1 MIFKNQVV
9 IKKKV
14 IMQFE
19 KNFQEFIDKQVE
31 DAAEL
36 VFKNAHGYAMT
47 NSGDITPEQQA
58 KLDGIKKDLKQ
69 LVKTQ
74 VIQNLDEKQRTYY
87 GIPQEPTQEEREL
100 AVHKRHCNQGEY
112 EGSCKYGEADCPI
125 VNGVVEKDGLPEVQW
140 SVPVCRTAYA
150 HHTMEVTARTEE
162 EAIEKAL
169 DVAGDIEFS
178 EKDADYSA
186 PDGASKL

>member
-1 MIFKNQVV
+1 MEFV
-9 IKKKV
+9 
-14 IMQFE
+14 
-19 KNFQEFIDKQVE
+19 KNFQEFISKQV
-31 DAAEL
+31 DATVDL
-36 VFKNAHGYAMT
+36 IFMNAHGYAMT
-47 NSGDITPEQQA
+47 TSGDITPEQQA
-58 KLDGIKKDLKQ
+58 KLDTIKKDLKQ
-69 LVKTQ
+69 LVETQ
-74 VIQNLDEKQRTYY
+74 VIQNLDEKQRKFYE
-87 GIPQEPTQEEREL
+87 IPQEPTQEEREL
-100 AVHKRHCNQGEY
+100 AVHKSHCNQGEY
-112 EGSCKYGEADCPI
+112 EGSCKYGEVDCPV

>member
-1 MIFKNQVV
+1 
-9 IKKKV
+9 
-14 IMQFE
+14 MQFE

-58 KLDGIKKDLKQ
+58 KLDGIKEDLKE

-74 VIQNLDEKQRTYY
+74 VIQNLDEKQRKFY

-112 EGSCKYGEADCPI
+112 EGS
-125 VNGVVEKDGLPEVQW
+125 
-140 SVPVCRTAYA
+140 
-150 HHTMEVTARTEE
+150 
-162 EAIEKAL
+162 
-169 DVAGDIEFS
+169 
-178 EKDADYSA
+178 
-186 PDGASKL
+186 